1 MTKQSTNFNVAL
13 TTELSSS
20 IINNQKQQ
28 QTQTQP
34 QVSSNMPSIK

>member
-13 TTELSSS
+13 TNELSSS
-20 IINNQKQQ
+20 IINNQPLQQ
-28 QTQTQP
+28 AQAQP